1 MGPWVAAAPITVMGA
16 VTAAVTPSRLL
27 RQRQGVGE
35 CVAPTGRGPAMTGL
49 DKARRDGP
57 RVNGW
62 ALWNQPGPCGTS
74 TGPADAS
81 RTPLDRA
88 WPGRTGGKRPR
99 CVCVG
104 EQAATRPRPRTP
116 HCACAHPLL
125 SPLRMRGPLSG
136 LPRMRSLLH
145 CGGTPAPPTPRWERR
160 SGAAARMRIASP
172 PPHAGAV
179 GAARATGACVEA
191 SRRPA
196 GSKARSTGPDR
207 EGEPGTGPGT
217 APGPGPGPGRAGGAA
232 ASPRS
237 ASWPPLLRRRRRS
250 RRAPAAPT

>member
-1 MGPWVAAAPITVMGA
+1 MAAAPITVMGA

-57 RVNGW
+57 RLNGW
-62 ALWNQPGPCGTS
+62 ALWNQPGPRGTS
-74 TGPADAS
+74 PGPADAS

-99 CVCVG
+99 CVCGG

-145 CGGTPAPPTPRWERR
+145 CGGHPRPPHPALGTAVRR
-160 SGAAARMRIASP
+160 RRTHAHCLAAAAR
-172 PPHAGAV
+172 
-179 GAARATGACVEA
+179 
-191 SRRPA
+191 RR
-196 GSKARSTGPDR
+196 GRGC
-207 EGEPGTGPGT
+207 PGY
-217 APGPGPGPGRAGGAA
+217 
-232 ASPRS
+232 
-237 ASWPPLLRRRRRS
+237 RRMRRS
-250 RRAPAAPT
+250 VAAPRRE